1 MTAPLPTSDGA
12 GEWSGRRSGRV
23 ESASADTEVNQAHP
37 GGKAPESMSPRSSR
51 GSSPERR
58 PGRVSGRRLRRLDRD
73 LSARERAL
81 LRSLADCRLLATEH
95 VQRLHFADHQP
106 DGAASRVC
114 RRVLTRLS
122 RLGVIEH
129 LERRIGGIRA
139 GSASYVWRVGPV
151 GDRLLRSGTEDA
163 PRARRKQPSLRLLDH
178 TLAVSECYVRLVE
191 LGRRGRIELLT
202 HATEPACWRP
212 YLGPHGE
219 PAVLKPDLYAVT
231 ASAEFEDSW
240 FIELDRGTESLPT
253 LLRKCAQYE
262 QYRRLGREQQERG
275 VFPAVLWLV
284 DSERRA
290 QALTAAIR
298 RSYGA
303 DQGLFRVVTADCFEA
318 VITGE
323 TCQQTATTTK
333 RKEVT

>member
-1 MTAPLPTSDGA
+1 MSASLPANGTPA
-12 GEWSGRRSGRV
+12 EWSGRRSGRV
-23 ESASADTEVNQAHP
+23 ESPPANTEVGRAKAD
-37 GGKAPESMSPRSSR
+37 GKAPGSMAPRTSR
-51 GSSPERR
+51 GASPERR
-58 PGRVSGRRLRRLDRD
+58 PGRVSGRRLQRLDRD

-81 LRSLADCRLLATEH
+81 LHSLAGCRFMATEH
-95 VQRLHFADHQP
+95 VQRLHFADHQA

-114 RRVLTRLS
+114 RRVLTRLD

-178 TLAVSECYVRLVE
+178 TLAVCECYVQLVE
-191 LGRRGRIELLT
+191 LARRGQIELLR
-202 HATEPACWRP
+202 HATEPGCWRP
-212 YLGPHGE
+212 YLGLHGE

-240 FIELDRGTESLPT
+240 FIEVDRGTESLPT

-262 QYRRLGREQQERG
+262 QYRRTGREQHERG
-275 VFPAVLWLV
+275 VFPAVLWLMP
-284 DSERRA
+284 DERRV

-298 RSYGA
+298 RSYGPE
-303 DQGLFRVVTADCFEA
+303 QELFRVVTANCFAA

-323 TCQQTATTTK
+323 PCTQTPTTN